1 MGRQRE
7 PHQLLDSSKSQ
18 KENIRSLD
26 PGIRATV
33 LTNNTQAWK

>member
-1 MGRQRE
+1 MGRQRQ

-18 KENIRSLD
+18 EDKIRSLD

-33 LTNNTQAWK
+33 LTNNSNAWK

>member
-7 PHQLLDSSKSQ
+7 PPQLNNSSKSQ
-18 KENIRSLD
+18 EDKIRPLD
-26 PGIRATV
+26 TGIRATV